1 LIAFGILAKGLWE
14 QNIKHEPINF
24 LKTFK
29 MKTKQFCLTLLFVCL
44 TIATFAQAQ
53 FTSAGIAAQG
63 IVRDENNTAIQNK
76 TIDLTF
82 TFYYTTNSGETVV
95 GTPTVK
101 SVVTDGF
108 GVFSTIID
116 PGSGNNLQFSN
127 NPVSLRITRGSL
139 IISESLLPH
148 VPYAI
153 SANNGVPTGAI
164 MPFAGSIVPNGW
176 ALCNGAAL
184 PANATALKALL
195 GSNNAPDLRGFF
207 LRGAGKNTVSGYT
220 TNVGPDLNE
229 RQQDDNL
236 FHNHSINHGHTVND
250 PKHSHSFRNQSAAGS
265 STPRLAGASSPVQS
279 QQVTSS
285 PTGVTVNNFSGNSG
299 DKGTE
304 SRPINYGV
312 NYVIKL

>member
-1 LIAFGILAKGLWE
+1 
-14 QNIKHEPINF
+14 
-24 LKTFK
+24 

-82 TFYYTTNSGETVV
+82 TFYYTTNSGETAV
-95 GTPTVK
+95 GTPITK

-116 PGSGNNLQFSN
+116 PGSGNNPQFSN

-164 MPFAGSIVPNGW
+164 MSFAGSEVPNGW

-195 GSNNAPDLRGFF
+195 GSDFAPDLRGFF
-207 LRGAGKNTVSGYT
+207 LRGAGTNTVSGYT
-220 TNVGPDLNE
+220 GNVGPDLNT

-236 FHNHSINHGHTVND
+236 FHNHSINHGHTITD
-250 PKHSHSFRNQSAAGS
+250 PGHLHSFRNASNAAVGE
-265 STPRLAGASSPVQS
+265 STYRLTGASNPNQS
-279 QQVTSS
+279 QDVTSS
-285 PTGVTVNNFSGNSG
+285 LTGVTVNNFSGNSG

>member
-1 LIAFGILAKGLWE
+1 
-14 QNIKHEPINF
+14 
-24 LKTFK
+24 

-82 TFYYTTNSGETVV
+82 TFYYTTNSGETAV
-95 GTPTVK
+95 GTPITK

-116 PGSGNNLQFSN
+116 PGSGNNPQFSN

-164 MPFAGSIVPNGW
+164 MPFSGSVVPNGW

-195 GSNNAPDLRGFF
+195 GSDFAPDLRGFF
-207 LRGAGKNTVSGYT
+207 LRGAGINNVSGYT
-220 TNVGPDLNE
+220 GNVGPDLNT

-236 FHNHSINHGHTVND
+236 FHNHSINHGHTITD
-250 PKHSHSFRNQSAAGS
+250 PGHSHSFRNAANANIGE
-265 STPRLAGASSPVQS
+265 STHRLTGAANPIQN
-279 QQVTSS
+279 QDVTTEL
-285 PTGVTVNNFSGNSG
+285 TGVTVNDFSGNSG
-299 DKGTE
+299 DKGSE

-312 NYVIKL
+312 NYLIKL